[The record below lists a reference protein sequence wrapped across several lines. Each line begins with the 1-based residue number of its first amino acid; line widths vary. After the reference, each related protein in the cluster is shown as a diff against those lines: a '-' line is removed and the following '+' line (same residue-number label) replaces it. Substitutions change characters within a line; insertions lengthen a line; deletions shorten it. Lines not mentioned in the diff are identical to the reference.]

1 MTAPQINNTKPILLL
16 LIPSIGSGGAERV
29 MVHLFN
35 HLSRDK
41 FNIHLGV
48 FHVREKT
55 VDNFRD
61 DLQNFHNLNIPRA
74 RNAYIPLLKFLRKL
88 KPDVI
93 LSAMPALNHVL
104 SLIRPFIGGNTK
116 YIMRETSIPSIRKHD
131 IPLFLYNFYYRHL
144 APKYD
149 KIICQGKSMA
159 QDLFVN
165 YQIPREKLTI
175 IHNPI
180 DFQKLLTCEDS
191 VEEFDILLVAGLRKH
206 KGIYRF
212 LDIVRILD
220 DEISVGIIGEGPEKS
235 EIELIIKKFKLY
247 QVRMIGHLSDPIP
260 YMKKAKVV
268 VQTSYYEGFSNV
280 LLESLAVGTPV
291 IAFDVPGGTAE
302 IINHGENGFLVE
314 DGNINEFS
322 TMIERALS
330 WGWDHD
336 KIRSEAYKRYS
347 LDKVIGQY
355 ESVIENIL

>member
-1 MTAPQINNTKPILLL
+1 MTAPQINKTKPKLLL

-41 FNIHLGV
+41 FDIHLAV
-48 FHVREKT
+48 FNVREKT
-55 VDNFRD
+55 VGNFRD

-93 LSAMPALNHVL
+93 LSAMPALNHIL
-104 SLIRPFIGGNTK
+104 SLIRPFIRGNTK
-116 YIMRETSIPSIRKHD
+116 YIMRETSIPSTRKHE
-131 IPLFLYNFYYRHL
+131 IPKFLYNFYYRRL
-144 APKYD
+144 VPKYD
-149 KIICQGKSMA
+149 MVICQGNAMA
-159 QDLFVN
+159 QDLITNF
-165 YQIPREKLTI
+165 QIPIEKLTI

-180 DFQKLLTCEDS
+180 DFKTTTINQES
-191 VEEFDILLVAGLRKH
+191 VESFDVLLVAGLRKH
-206 KGIYRF
+206 KGIHR
-212 LDIVRILD
+212 LLEAAKILD
-220 DEISVGIIGEGPEKS
+220 PEISIGVIGEGPEKS
-235 EIELIIKKFKLY
+235 ELEHIIQKFDLN
-247 QVRMIGHLSDPIP
+247 QVRMLGFQSNPIP

-291 IAFDVPGGTAE
+291 IAFDVSGGTAE
-302 IINHGENGFLVE
+302 IIDHGENGFLVE
-314 DGNINEFS
+314 DGNIDEFS

-330 WGWDHD
+330 KGWDHD
-336 KIRSEAYKRYS
+336 KIRLEAYERYS
-347 LDKVIGQY
+347 LDKIIGQY